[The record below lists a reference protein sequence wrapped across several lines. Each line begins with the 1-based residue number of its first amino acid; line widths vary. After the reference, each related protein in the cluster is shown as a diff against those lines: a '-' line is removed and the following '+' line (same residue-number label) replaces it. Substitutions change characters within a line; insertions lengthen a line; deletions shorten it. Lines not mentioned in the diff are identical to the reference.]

1 MAKYHFIIIGSGWRA
16 LYYVRVAKALPEIFS
31 LDAMYCRTQEKADL
45 IAGQYQ
51 IHTTTSIE
59 ECVAYKPDFAVVA
72 VKKDAICDVSME
84 WLDRGIT
91 VLSETPAALD
101 TDSLNKLYSYYKCGK
116 KQVVAEQYREYPN
129 IKASLKLIN
138 EGIIGDVSCVNVS
151 LAHEYHGISLI
162 RAFLGVNPG
171 EKYTV
176 SAKTYEFPTTQTLTR
191 YDKFTDGRIAGK
203 KRCVATFEF
212 ESGKVAWY
220 DFDSE
225 QYRSPI
231 RKNTLKVQG
240 VRGELIDDCVY
251 YLDENNEGQT
261 GRIITDSHVINTGN
275 SNPNFEKIREIKK
288 NQRIIAGNAQF
299 TGIAAGRGVGFT
311 TGLLLLREGLGMR
324 ETPIRPRL
332 SIWRK
337 QKETPGVEKAPGVS
351 SPQRKESGRSGRD
364 DGELRFW
371 VRPGHPYKAVT
382 SISQTEALA
391 HGLTH
396 LHHLVFAAV
405 LARELD
411 WCAALQDAREDARPW
426 GVVGIGL
433 RSDVWVEVRRDDHRP
448 AVLVTRVDDVVDM
461 PHDVI
466 GAAVRPQVVDDE
478 EVILEEARLRV
489 LALVERHR
497 LDVGH
502 DVLHAGLQRGEP
514 EVDDPVG
521 DCRGIERLTC
531 AHLSPEE
538 QPIHVIA

>member
-16 LYYVRVAKALPEIFS
+16 LYYVRVAKALPEIFCI
-31 LDAMYCRTQEKADL
+31 DAMYCRTQEKADL

-59 ECVAYKPDFAVVA
+59 ECAAYKPDFAVVA

-162 RAFLGVNPG
+162 RVFLGVNPG

-240 VRGELIDDCVY
+240 EI
-251 YLDENNEGQT
+251 
-261 GRIITDSHVINTGN
+261 GRASC
-275 SNPNFEKIREIKK
+275 RE
-288 NQRIIAGNAQF
+288 
-299 TGIAAGRGVGFT
+299 
-311 TGLLLLREGLGMR
+311 
-324 ETPIRPRL
+324 
-332 SIWRK
+332 
-337 QKETPGVEKAPGVS
+337 
-351 SPQRKESGRSGRD
+351 
-364 DGELRFW
+364 
-371 VRPGHPYKAVT
+371 
-382 SISQTEALA
+382 
-391 HGLTH
+391 
-396 LHHLVFAAV
+396 
-405 LARELD
+405 
-411 WCAALQDAREDARPW
+411 
-426 GVVGIGL
+426 
-433 RSDVWVEVRRDDHRP
+433 
-448 AVLVTRVDDVVDM
+448 RV
-461 PHDVI
+461 
-466 GAAVRPQVVDDE
+466 
-478 EVILEEARLRV
+478 
-489 LALVERHR
+489 
-497 LDVGH
+497 
-502 DVLHAGLQRGEP
+502 
-514 EVDDPVG
+514 
-521 DCRGIERLTC
+521 
-531 AHLSPEE
+531 
-538 QPIHVIA
+538 